1 VVIEQ
6 MAIGGQAGT
15 SSLIRNYLGFARGV
29 SGGELA
35 HRAWQQAVL
44 FGAQF
49 VFTYPAI
56 GFTAGEDHHVVTL
69 EEGSQAIARALIIAT
84 GVTYRRLGI
93 RGLDRFVGTGVF
105 YGAAGVEAPAMAGQE
120 VYVIG
125 GANSAGQAALHLA
138 RFASRVTLLVHG
150 QSLAAG
156 MSAYLVRQLGE
167 TPNLDVRLSTR
178 VVDGRGKSHL
188 EALTLED
195 LRTGRYQE
203 VPAAAVFVLI
213 GAEPH
218 TDWLRDLVELD
229 ERGFILT
236 GRDIPQSTWRVP
248 RAPLPFETS
257 VAGVFAAGDVRYG
270 SVKRVAGA
278 VGEGSVTVGS
288 VHRYLA
294 AADDL

>member
-1 VVIEQ
+1 
-6 MAIGGQAGT
+6 
-15 SSLIRNYLGFARGV
+15 L
-29 SGGELA
+29 
-35 HRAWQQAVL
+35 L

-49 VFTYPAI
+49 VFTHQAL
-56 GFTAGEDHHVVTL
+56 GFTAGAGHHVVTL
-69 EEGSQAIARALIIAT
+69 DDGSHAVARAVIIAT

-93 RGLDRFVGTGVF
+93 PGLDRFVGTGVF

-120 VYVIG
+120 VHVIG

-138 RFASRVTLLVHG
+138 RFAHRVTLLVRG

-156 MSAYLVRQLGE
+156 MSDYLVRQLEE
-167 TPNLDVRLSTR
+167 TPNIDVRLGTR
-178 VVDGRGKSHL
+178 VVDGGGTSHL
-188 EALTLED
+188 EAVTLED
-195 LRTGRYQE
+195 VGTRRQKE

-218 TDWLRDLVELD
+218 TDWLRDVVQLD
-229 ERGFILT
+229 ERGFVLT
-236 GRDIPQSTWRVP
+236 GRDIPQAAWRVP

-294 AADDL
+294 DFNDL